1 MITKEEVLEAL
12 KKCYDPEIPI
22 NVVDL
27 GLVYDIKIDEDKVYI
42 LMTLTSP
49 FCPIIDIFI
58 EDVKEKIKEQTK
70 AERVDVD
77 ITFDPP
83 WSPDKMNDAAKKE
96 LGLI

>member
-1 MITKEEVLEAL
+1 MITKEKVLEAL
-12 KKCYDPEIPI
+12 KNCYDPEVPI

-27 GLVYDIKIDEDKVYI
+27 GLIYDIKVNDSSVYI

-58 EDVKEKIKEQTK
+58 EDLKEKVKEATG
-70 AERVDVD
+70 AEKVDVD

-83 WSPDKMNDAAKKE
+83 WDPSKMSEEAKKQI
-96 LGLI
+96 GLI